1 MDWTK
6 WLGTGVDV
14 GGGTKV
20 RVTPDW
26 VKVMGAG
33 GFVTKQQY
41 PLADVHGV
49 VSPER
54 GLLNFVGA
62 GGSFLG
68 SLRVTKPIPLGVHNE
83 IQQQLE
89 EMQHR
94 QNPMGPARNP
104 FKWP

>member
-54 GLLNFVGA
+54 PSEFCGRWWFF
-62 GGSFLG
+62 S
-68 SLRVTKPIPLGVHNE
+68 RKPPRDEAHTT
-83 IQQQLE
+83 
-89 EMQHR
+89 R
-94 QNPMGPARNP
+94 SP
-104 FKWP
+104 